1 MDENRVRLIRL
12 VVTRIPLSSGQIA
25 LFKALNEIGDHWISK
40 SELAHRMQV
49 NDESSVTGIL
59 GALGNRI
66 NQTEG
71 VVPPIDGIG
80 LLMTWE
86 TFHDE
91 WHYRMLP
98 ELRSVIDGF
107 PVLQNALNLSVDEIY
122 QLYGDGLVI

>member
-1 MDENRVRLIRL
+1 MMDKHRIQLINTVITRRPLTENQLR
-12 VVTRIPLSSGQIA
+12 
-25 LFKALNEIGDHWISK
+25 LFKALYEAGDSWVSK
-40 SELAHRMQV
+40 SELANRMHV

-71 VVPPIDGIG
+71 VAPPFDGIG

-91 WHYRMLP
+91 LRYRMLP
-98 ELRSVIDGF
+98 ELRSVIDSL
-107 PVLQNALNLSVDEIY
+107 PVLQNALNLSAN
-122 QLYGDGLVI
+122 